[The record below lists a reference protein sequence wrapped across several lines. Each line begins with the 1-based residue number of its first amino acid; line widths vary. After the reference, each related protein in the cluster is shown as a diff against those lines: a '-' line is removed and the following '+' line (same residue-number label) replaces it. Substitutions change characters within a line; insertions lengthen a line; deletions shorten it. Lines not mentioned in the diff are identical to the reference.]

1 MSLWKPKA
9 LPLSAKATTR
19 LVDNRSFLLGLDELY
34 RNSMKVLESG
44 RLLPSAR
51 AVAEALH
58 VQPANVPIE
67 GYYHET
73 PALEEYFRWMRS
85 LQEQDESTEARVRHL
100 PEFQLLWEVTNSP
113 LYGRPQ
119 REGKLFPV
127 GRDPLSQALR
137 DTMPQWSVDRLTK
150 AAQAAALKFDD

>member
-1 MSLWKPKA
+1 MAVWKPKS
-9 LPLSAKATTR
+9 LPSFLNAPVRA
-19 LVDNRSFLLGLDELY
+19 VDNRAFLLGLDGLY
-34 RNSMKVLESG
+34 RSSMKALESE
-44 RLLPSAR
+44 RLLPCAR

-85 LQEQDESTEARVRHL
+85 LQEQDEKAEAQVKHL

-113 LYGRPQ
+113 L
-119 REGKLFPV
+119 
-127 GRDPLSQALR
+127 
-137 DTMPQWSVDRLTK
+137 
-150 AAQAAALKFDD
+150 